1 MDIGDIAKKTHRWVD
16 RTARQSDPVAPVY
29 HVNGMDYYDDPRH
42 TKPAKPK
49 PFIPENM
56 LLVTKDI
63 MSGLGYPMYRPRRD
77 YARTNFCGDIEGA
90 LPDTIKHAIVT
101 NRRTNPLAPTYQGL
115 DYGDPL
121 PPLLVPLI
129 PASLVPSPTIRPKL
143 APEDTDTRP
152 KESISKMGDTSSAGA
167 AISGHG
173 GPTADYHWSYKT
185 FREFA
190 GQQPP
195 SSNNSSHGGHHGGH
209 GHGHGAVTSG
219 TAARH
224 ASNQD
229 SAAPSGGG
237 GGMPT
242 YTDYYSSTAGG
253 DDDLVL
259 FTAPSGN
266 GAAPAAKPPLGPSG
280 KDHKIKLDLEVHAG
294 RAAQAG
300 GGGSARGPGASPAAT
315 GRGGSGNRSLGP
327 SPRPGSL
334 GATGPLGSGRG
345 GALPPMGSARAKT
358 ASGAEL
364 RAARELQAEIDAVR
378 AL

>member
-1 MDIGDIAKKTHRWVD
+1 MEIGDISRKTHRWVD

-77 YARTNFCGDIEGA
+77 YARTNFCGDIDGA
-90 LPDTIKHAIVT
+90 MPDTIKHAIVT

-115 DYGDPL
+115 DFGDPL

-129 PASLVPSPTIRPKL
+129 PATLVPSPTIRPKL
-143 APEDTDTRP
+143 APEDTDMRP

-190 GQQPP
+190 GHQP
-195 SSNNSSHGGHHGGH
+195 SGGGRHGNNHDSYHGGH
-209 GHGHGAVTSG
+209 GAATGGS
-219 TAARH
+219 AARH
-224 ASNQD
+224 VSNQD
-229 SAAPSGGG
+229 NAATGGG
-237 GGMPT
+237 GGMPS

-253 DDDLVL
+253 DDDPVL
-259 FTAPSGN
+259 FTAPSGD
-266 GAAPAAKPPLGPSG
+266 GTARAAKPPLGPSG
-280 KDHKIKLDLEVHAG
+280 RDHKIKLDLDVHAG
-294 RAAQAG
+294 RAAQQ
-300 GGGSARGPGASPAAT
+300 GGGSARGPSTGASPAAT
-315 GRGGSGNRSLGP
+315 GRGGSGNRALGP
-327 SPRPGSL
+327 SPRPGTL
-334 GATGPLGSGRG
+334 GTTGPLVSGRG
-345 GALPPMGSARAKT
+345 SALPPMGRARAKSAT
-358 ASGAEL
+358 GGDL